1 MPEWGRHPACGG
13 LPARLPAFEGMLPG
27 GLRGRRRLR
36 ACPTLLATIL
46 GIYAAAIALAPRPA
60 VALAMAAPL
69 GIVPL
74 AYWAILKRDQ
84 WLMFFFAT
92 ALLLPPLPLALGNS
106 GPHPALL
113 FVIPGLIAGLFSLR
127 SWRVPDSPLHRA
139 FGIFFL
145 ILLGSAALA
154 MLYSGAR
161 VGLGSLMRVLL
172 FGISV
177 YVFFYTA
184 CGPSARAPESVLTET
199 RWIYWIA
206 VASALFACLDFY
218 YQFPAPAGYGA
229 QFIWLRS
236 GVYRRAQGLFYEAST
251 LGNFC
256 AFFLTMIAA
265 AWLAPRS
272 QAPVSRRGL
281 FAGGIVFAAAL
292 TLSFSRGSLLN
303 VLVSMAAMIY
313 LYRDRIR
320 LGRFLAAM
328 AAAAVAGGLAVR
340 ILLPSFAGAY
350 WMRVSTSIEYVFSET
365 EGLLSG
371 RVASWR
377 VVLAFLAQ
385 HPWHAL
391 FGIGYKT
398 LPYSDYLGH
407 TVITDNM
414 YLSLLAETGIVGLG
428 AMLWLS
434 LEILRSARRAAL
446 SPDPQRRFF
455 GSWIF
460 AFWTG
465 QLVQMFTGDLLTYW
479 RVLPLYFWV
488 LACAVR
494 DERLVL

>member
-1 MPEWGRHPACGG
+1 MTDRARSHPWRWAA
-13 LPARLPAFEGMLPG
+13 PA
-27 GLRGRRRLR
+27 
-36 ACPTLLATIL
+36 LA
-46 GIYAAAIALAPRPA
+46 GAYAAAIALAPKPA
-60 VALAMAAPL
+60 VALTLAAPL
-69 GIVPL
+69 AAVPF
-74 AYWAILKRDQ
+74 AYWAILKRDR
-84 WLMFFFAT
+84 WLTLFFAA

-106 GPHPALL
+106 GPHPALV
-113 FVIPGLIAGLFSLR
+113 FVLLGLLAGLFNPGE
-127 SWRVPDSPLHRA
+127 WRAPDAPLNRA

-154 MLYSGAR
+154 MLYSGAA

-172 FGISV
+172 FGVSV
-177 YVFFYTA
+177 YVFFYA
-184 CGPSARAPESVLTET
+184 AYGPGARESPDAFAQT
-199 RWIYWIA
+199 RLLYWMA
-206 VASALFACLDFY
+206 VASALFACVDFY
-218 YQFPAPAGYGA
+218 FQFPAPAGYGA

-265 AWLAPRS
+265 ALLAPRR

-281 FAGGIVFAAAL
+281 LLGGIVFAAAL
-292 TLSFSRGSLLN
+292 VLSFSRGSLLN
-303 VLVSMAAMIY
+303 VLVAIAVLIY
-313 LYRDRIR
+313 LNRSRIR
-320 LGRFLAAM
+320 LGRFFLVLAGAALAA
-328 AAAAVAGGLAVR
+328 ALAVR
-340 ILLPSFAGAY
+340 VLLPSFAGAY
-350 WMRVSTSIEYVFSET
+350 WMRVSTSVEYLFSET

-377 VVLAFLAQ
+377 AVLEFLAQ

-398 LPYSDYLGH
+398 LPYSDYLGR

-434 LEILRSARRAAL
+434 LQILRSAQRAAA
-446 SPDPQRRFF
+446 SPDPQRGFF

-460 AFWTG
+460 AFWAG

-488 LACAVR
+488 LAVAVR
-494 DERLVL
+494 HEHTAA